1 MEQLLTIS
9 NIQEWKST
17 VSVEIKETIPGSWS
31 EKVELSKAMRCYAA
45 ENNKRLVD
53 VSESEVKESELG
65 VQGYAALFAKTPA
78 AQPKAGGDGSNA
90 GGNKG
95 GKKKRGLE
103 EEPRIDV
110 PPPVENPPNP
120 NPNPNKR
127 PKGGNSS
134 VAGKKEKEVKE
145 LLAQEQASDNTMSM
159 ITIEMK
165 KSDADAWAWAP
176 GFVKSYKD
184 CRVQVLQLYADNPF
198 FQSMKVAVLSPKE
211 LAKVKKDY
219 KDQYLSKL
227 CDFVSVLGPRI
238 SAMAEASVQIQQM
251 ANAKKHASES
261 IKSSPAPK
269 GKSKAQKSPEP
280 LCLHEKHRLRLIASP
295 CLIFDRSLPGIL
307 PQAAV
312 KRIRVAEFYLGPGA
326 ATSALPISLCVPAF
340 MHMQT

>member
-1 MEQLLTIS
+1 MVYNGWLKADTYLWVEQLLTTS

-31 EKVELSKAMRCYAA
+31 EKVELSKAMRCYAV

-53 VSESEVKESELG
+53 VSESEVQESELG
-65 VQGYAALFAKTPA
+65 VQGYAALFARTPA

-110 PPPVENPPNP
+110 VPPPGENPPNP

-165 KSDADAWAWAP
+165 KSDADAWAWAT

-269 GKSKAQKSPEP
+269 GKSKAKKALNRS
-280 LCLHEKHRLRLIASP
+280 AST
-295 CLIFDRSLPGIL
+295 RSIGS
-307 PQAAV
+307 V
-312 KRIRVAEFYLGPGA
+312 
-326 ATSALPISLCVPAF
+326 
-340 MHMQT
+340 